1 MNRVEKFFRI
11 SSRSSANGAAL
22 VLVALTSA
30 AFSAPA
36 FAQGAQP
43 QPPIGGSPITGA
55 IRARDLVS
63 VQVDGEAG
71 LSGQH
76 IVAADGTITLP
87 LAGAIKISGMTS
99 AQATTAITNLYKR
112 KNLLRNPQVTVTI
125 AGRPE
130 RTVFVSGALEKQG
143 RIILLDGTRLSE
155 VLEPAGI
162 SAAADLSKVV
172 VTRGE
177 KQMTINYLAYR
188 TGGDA
193 PEGPNNP
200 VLEDGDK
207 VYVRARV
214 QVAGTIKV
222 NGEVKMP
229 QVTNL
234 VDTVT
239 AFQAIQLAGGVTDL
253 ADRSRIYVLRE
264 GMEIPVPYKEIQSGN
279 KDKDIALKDKDEIFV
294 RRAGS
299 VKITGE
305 IRTPQLLNLTETFT
319 VLQAIQ
325 FSGGVTELADN
336 NKIVVMRD
344 GAEISIPYKDIQQG
358 AKEKDL
364 VLRDKDEIFVRKLEK
379 PKSYTVT
386 GGVARNG
393 PYPVLSNTTLSE
405 AIAAAGGPMDR
416 VDVKKV
422 TVQRKSSTGII
433 ETKTYNMT
441 VAADQAT
448 PILADDI
455 ITLPFP
461 KQPKQN
467 FLNSIGSIASL
478 LFLFRR

>member
-1 MNRVEKFFRI
+1 MNKREQFFRMG
-11 SSRSSANGAAL
+11 SRSSVNGAAL
-22 VLVALTSA
+22 MLVALTGAMIS
-30 AFSAPA
+30 SPT
-36 FAQGAQP
+36 FAQASQS
-43 QPPIGGSPITGA
+43 QPPLGAPITGA
-55 IRARDLVS
+55 IRARDLVV
-63 VQVDGEAG
+63 VQISGEAT

-76 IVAADGTITLP
+76 IVAADGKITLP
-87 LAGAIKISGMTS
+87 LAGTIKIAGMTS
-99 AQATTAITNLYKR
+99 DKAAASVAELYKR
-112 KNLLRNPQVTVTI
+112 KNLLRNPQVVVTI

-130 RTVFVSGALEKQG
+130 RTVFISGALEKQG
-143 RIILLDGTRLSE
+143 RIILLEGTRLSE
-155 VLEPAGI
+155 VLEPAGV

-172 VTRGE
+172 ITRGE
-177 KQMTINYLAYR
+177 KQVTVNYLAYR

-200 VLEDGDK
+200 LLEDGDK

-222 NGEVKMP
+222 NGEVKTP

-253 ADRSRIYVLRE
+253 ADRSRIYVLRD
-264 GMEIPVPYKEIQSGN
+264 GMEIPVPYKEIQGGN
-279 KDKDIALKDKDEIFV
+279 KEKDITLKDKDEIFV

-305 IRTPQLLNLTETFT
+305 VRTPQLLPLTETYT

-336 NKIVVMRD
+336 NKIVVMRN
-344 GAEISIPYKDIQQG
+344 GSELTIPYKDIQQG

-364 VLRDKDEIFVRKLEK
+364 VLQDKDEIFVRKLEK
-379 PKSYTVT
+379 PKTYIVT
-386 GGVARNG
+386 GGIARNG
-393 PYPVLSNTTLSE
+393 PYPVLANTTLSE

-416 VDVKKV
+416 VDLKKV
-422 TVQRKSSTGII
+422 TVQRKTSTGNI

-448 PILADDI
+448 PIQVDDI
-455 ITLPFP
+455 ITLPYP

-467 FLNSIGSIASL
+467 ILNSIGSIASL